1 MHWNCDIPLFFLLL
15 QKKYF
20 IMDLKEI
27 MSVSGYSGLFKFVS
41 QGRSGLIVESLVD
54 KKRTNIPPTAKV
66 SNISD
71 IAVFTDSDDVP
82 LRELLQ
88 TIKEK
93 SGGGPSIDPKSAK
106 EEEVRQ
112 YFTEIL
118 PSYDKN
124 RVYFSDIKKIIS
136 WYNLL
141 QQNGILNFEA
151 AEEKPDEAAEKS
163 PAAEAEAKKLPVKPV
178 AAKPVAKPAQHVS
191 SKAAGSAGK
200 INAPRKAQ

>member
-1 MHWNCDIPLFFLLL
+1 
-15 QKKYF
+15 
-20 IMDLKEI
+20 MDLKEI
-27 MSVSGYSGLFKFVS
+27 MSVSGYPGLFKFVS

-66 SNISD
+66 SSMND
-71 IAVFTDSDDVP
+71 IAVFTDSEDVP
-82 LRELLQ
+82 LRTVLQ

-93 SGGGPSIDPKSAK
+93 SGGGPSIDPKSAG

-112 YFTEIL
+112 YFAEIL
-118 PSYDKN
+118 PSYDKS
-124 RVYFSDIKKIIS
+124 RVYFSDIKKIIA

-141 QQNGILNFEA
+141 QQNDMLDFEE
-151 AEEKPDEAAEKS
+151 AEEVPDEAAEKS
-163 PAAEAEAKKLPVKPV
+163 PATEAEAKKSPVKPV
-178 AAKPVAKPAQHVS
+178 AAKPVAKPAQHIS

>member
-1 MHWNCDIPLFFLLL
+1 
-15 QKKYF
+15 
-20 IMDLKEI
+20 MDLKEI
-27 MSVSGYSGLFKFVS
+27 MSVSGHTGLFQLIS

-66 SNISD
+66 SAMSD
-71 IAVFTDSDDVP
+71 ISVFTTGEDVP
-82 LRELLQ
+82 LHVVLQ

-93 SGGGPSIDPKSAK
+93 SNGGPAIDPKSVK
-106 EEEVRQ
+106 EEEVKK
-112 YFTEIL
+112 YFEEIL
-118 PSYDKN
+118 PTYDKE

-141 QQNGILNFEA
+141 QKNAMLDFEVK
-151 AEEKPDEAAEKS
+151 AEEESEKKEEEAGGD
-163 PAAEAEAKKLPVKPV
+163 AKKQPLKPA
-178 AAKPVAKPAQHVS
+178 AAKPLAKPVQHIS

>member
-1 MHWNCDIPLFFLLL
+1 L
-15 QKKYF
+15 QKKIF
-20 IMDLKEI
+20 NMDLKKI

-93 SGGGPSIDPKSAK
+93 SGGGPSIDPKSAS

-118 PSYDKN
+118 PSYDKS

-163 PAAEAEAKKLPVKPV
+163 PPAEAEAKKLPVKPV

>member
-1 MHWNCDIPLFFLLL
+1 
-15 QKKYF
+15 
-20 IMDLKEI
+20 MDLKEI
-27 MSVSGYSGLFKFVS
+27 MSVSGYPGLFRLVS

-66 SNISD
+66 STMSD
-71 IAVFTDSDDVP
+71 IAVFTHGNDVP
-82 LRELLQ
+82 LRVVLQ

-93 SGGGPSIDPKSAK
+93 SDGNPTVDPKSVT
-106 EEEVRQ
+106 EEELRR
-112 YFTEIL
+112 YFEEIL
-118 PSYDKN
+118 PTYDKE

-141 QQNGILNFEA
+141 QKNDMLNFEVK
-151 AEEKPDEAAEKS
+151 EEETKEEEAGGDVKSSSAKPLAPK
-163 PAAEAEAKKLPVKPV
+163 PLVKPV
-178 AAKPVAKPAQHVS
+178 QHVS